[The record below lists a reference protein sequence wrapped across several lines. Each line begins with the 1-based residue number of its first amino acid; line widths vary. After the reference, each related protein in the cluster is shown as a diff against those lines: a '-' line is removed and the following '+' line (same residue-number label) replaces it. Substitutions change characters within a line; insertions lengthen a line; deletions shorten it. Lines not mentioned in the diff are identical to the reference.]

1 MVDGTPRRQV
11 VGKQFPGAAAA
22 DGVTDAIND
31 LASGVLGR
39 PAARLGGR
47 DERLQILPLG
57 IGDVTVVR
65 LARFHLDSLAKPSFS
80 NALLISKHRLL
91 AATRSRYRST
101 DNGSPNCR

>member
-11 VGKQFPGAAAA
+11 VGEQFPGAAAA

-31 LASGVLGR
+31 LASGVLGG
-39 PAARLGGR
+39 PAARLGGG

-57 IGDVTVVR
+57 IVDVTVVR

-80 NALLISKHRLL
+80 NALSRKRQNAAAL
-91 AATRSRYRST
+91 AYSSHANARS
-101 DNGSPNCR
+101 